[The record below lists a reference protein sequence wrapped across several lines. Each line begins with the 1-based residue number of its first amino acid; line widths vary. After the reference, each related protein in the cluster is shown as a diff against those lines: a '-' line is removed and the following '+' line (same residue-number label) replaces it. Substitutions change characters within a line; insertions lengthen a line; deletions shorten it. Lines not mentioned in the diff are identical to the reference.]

1 MGRLPLVDPEDPG
14 ADPKAAELLRMMRG
28 ATGRDFA
35 VLQAVANH
43 PDVLAGLVTFLSVAY
58 ANNNLTPGQ
67 RELAYL
73 GASVANN
80 CHY

>member
-1 MGRLPLVDPEDPG
+1 MGRLPFVDPEDPG
-14 ADPKAAELLRMMRG
+14 ADPRAAEILRLMRA

-43 PDVLAGLVTFLSVAY
+43 PEALEGLAAFLSVAY
-58 ANNNLTPGQ
+58 ANNSLTPSQ

-73 GASVANN
+73 GASVANT

>member
-1 MGRLPLVDPEDPG
+1 MGRLPLVDPDDPG
-14 ADPKAAELLRMMRG
+14 ADPRAAELLRVMRA

-35 VLQAVANH
+35 VLQAVATH
-43 PDVLAGLVTFLSVAY
+43 PEALQGLVGFLSVAY
-58 ANNNLTPGQ
+58 ANNTLTPGQ